1 MTSAKFSDFFTLPS
15 SPQIHAASLT
25 MVAYYVCVWRYPP
38 SPLSADII
46 NGSPLTNNLIVLT
59 HEKRKTL
66 PARNI
71 EKSRIAQE
79 WVKWRAGYLFVRGK
93 VMLGKDTSV
102 KSPERK
108 PNLLSG
114 ESSKMWREH
123 FEMWMKNAAW
133 SVRLWKRFWKMVSES
148 SPFLLGQ
155 HISRNTTQQP
165 VELYENILQNIFTT
179 DAPNCNVMSHR
190 NMLRHNAYQSS
201 RSKREERRSSNRLGI
216 WPNR

>member
-1 MTSAKFSDFFTLPS
+1 M
-15 SPQIHAASLT
+15 
-25 MVAYYVCVWRYPP
+25 
-38 SPLSADII
+38 
-46 NGSPLTNNLIVLT
+46 LT

-79 WVKWRAGYLFVRGK
+79 WVKWRAGDLFVRGK

-133 SVRLWKRFWKMVSES
+133 SVRL
-148 SPFLLGQ
+148 
-155 HISRNTTQQP
+155 
-165 VELYENILQNIFTT
+165 
-179 DAPNCNVMSHR
+179 
-190 NMLRHNAYQSS
+190 
-201 RSKREERRSSNRLGI
+201 
-216 WPNR
+216 